1 MATDPTA
8 AICANSFG
16 PPPKSDS
23 GEVDLNPALYVS
35 LLNPQLPKET
45 PFPVEKR
52 FFLGYSCWGSEYY
65 FEGEI
70 LPASEE
76 DHAFGVDIT
85 RVAEILLQKKVLQNH
100 PISVNENDAQKGGL
114 EGVLMG
120 LDKLRKGEVSGRKL
134 VYTI

>member
-1 MATDPTA
+1 VATDPTA
-8 AICANSFG
+8 EICANSFG

-23 GEVDLNPALYVS
+23 GEVDLSSALYVS
-35 LLNPQLPKET
+35 LLNPELPQET
-45 PFPVEKR
+45 PFAVEKR

-70 LPASEE
+70 FPASGE
-76 DHAFGVDIT
+76 DHDFGVDMTKI
-85 RVAEILLQKKVLQNH
+85 AEILLQRKLIQNH
-100 PISVNENDAQKGGL
+100 PISVNENETQKGGF
-114 EGVLMG
+114 EGALLG